1 MSLRFF
7 TAGESHGPA
16 IMAILEGMPAGVP
29 VTASVINQQLK
40 RRQLGYG
47 RGRRMQ
53 IEPDLVEVL
62 AGVRHGRTLGSPI
75 ALLIRNRDWEKWQT
89 AMAVEPPGAPLA
101 GTPDSTPAEMP
112 GGAPGGDDW
121 RLRPVT
127 RPRPGHA
134 DLAGMLKY
142 GFDDA
147 RNVLER
153 ASARET
159 AMRVAV
165 GAVVRQLLAAFG
177 IVIASHVIRMGPVAA
192 PHDPDAPPPPP
203 EAFARVDE
211 SPVRCLDEAASRAM
225 VQAVDEAKAR
235 GETLGGV
242 FEVIAWGVP
251 PGLGS
256 HVQWDR
262 KLDGRIAQSLMSIQ
276 AVKGVEFG
284 LGFEAAARFGS
295 QAHDPILYSD
305 ERGIYRP
312 SARAGGVEGGMT
324 NGEPLVV
331 RAAMKPLA
339 TLYKPLPSIDMTR
352 LEPAEGAIERSDV
365 SAVPAAAVVA
375 EAAVAFE
382 LARAMIEKFGGDS
395 LDEMRRNFE
404 AYAAALEARGM
415 RGWRRPAQL

>member
-1 MSLRFF
+1 MALRFL

-16 IMAILEGMPAGVP
+16 ITAILEGMPAGVP
-29 VTASVINQQLK
+29 LTPAVINRQLK

-53 IEPDLVEVL
+53 IESDEAEILT
-62 AGVRHGRTLGSPI
+62 GVRHGLTLGSPI
-75 ALLIRNRDWEKWQT
+75 ALLIRNKDWEKWQT
-89 AMAVEPPGAPLA
+89 AMAITPLEESGAGGQSGA
-101 GTPDSTPAEMP
+101 GGG
-112 GGAPGGDDW
+112 GGARGEASVGGAGRAGGGPVGEAAKEDW

-134 DLAGMLKY
+134 DLAGLLKY
-142 GFDDA
+142 DFHDA

-165 GAVVRQLLAAFG
+165 GAIARQLLAAFG
-177 IVIASHVIRMGPVAA
+177 IVIASHVIRLGPAAA

-203 EAFARVDE
+203 EAFADVDA

-242 FEVIAWGVP
+242 FEIIAWGVP

-262 KLDGRIAQSLMSIQ
+262 KLDGRIAQALMSIQ
-276 AVKGVEFG
+276 AIKGVEFG
-284 LGFEAAARFGS
+284 LGFAAAARPG
-295 QAHDPILYSD
+295 
-305 ERGIYRP
+305 
-312 SARAGGVEGGMT
+312 
-324 NGEPLVV
+324 
-331 RAAMKPLA
+331 
-339 TLYKPLPSIDMTR
+339 
-352 LEPAEGAIERSDV
+352 
-365 SAVPAAAVVA
+365 
-375 EAAVAFE
+375 
-382 LARAMIEKFGGDS
+382 
-395 LDEMRRNFE
+395 
-404 AYAAALEARGM
+404 
-415 RGWRRPAQL
+415 